1 MNIIMR
7 SHVSGSENYG
17 RRTTKTVAVSTTVV
31 CISKV
36 LVTMGGATTVP
47 SENLKNI
54 RCIHA
59 F

>member
-17 RRTTKTVAVSTTVV
+17 RRTTKTYTATTVV